1 MDGVIGVY
9 GWLLILTA
17 RLSALLTRRHPT
29 CLLLYRLWQCVGGTS
44 GCAWAS
50 GEPNYA
56 GAGTAMGSG
65 QLDILTGPALRDL
78 VSSSTA
84 FSYVTCLAAMMCRED
99 PLFHFAELFLLWGCV
114 CV

>member
-1 MDGVIGVY
+1 
-9 GWLLILTA
+9 
-17 RLSALLTRRHPT
+17 
-29 CLLLYRLWQCVGGTS
+29 
-44 GCAWAS
+44 
-50 GEPNYA
+50 
-56 GAGTAMGSG
+56 MGSG